1 MIGNTYNIEKMS
13 LPAAMLSITENY
25 SVAEKGKLTGILGL
39 NYQGQDKEH
48 ITNVL
53 NSILVAYSQQNI
65 ERRSAET
72 AQTLKFLDEQLP
84 ELKQQLDVA
93 EREFNKFRQQY
104 NTVDVTKE
112 SELYLT
118 QSIQL
123 ETSKAEIEQ
132 KLAEAS
138 AKYTNE
144 HPAMEQ
150 MNAQV

>member
-1 MIGNTYNIEKMS
+1 MS

-112 SELYLT
+112 SELYF
-118 QSIQL
+118 
-123 ETSKAEIEQ
+123 
-132 KLAEAS
+132 
-138 AKYTNE
+138 
-144 HPAMEQ
+144 
-150 MNAQV
+150 